1 MKAHEHPVPKAWD
14 SDGEYT
20 IEEYLDYIINYDIV
34 VAWSDCSSP
43 RWLQTGGG
51 QQSTV
56 YCDDIEQAYA
66 LQELV
71 ESWGISDE
79 WIEMQAPVQHDW
91 DAFLDNIEG
100 ATDWRSHDQT
110 ADAYE
115 YYMRNRHVYSEHSAS
130 QDELLFHLDA
140 LKWHERHGLEMD

>member
-56 YCDDIEQAYA
+56 YCDDIEQAHA
-66 LQELV
+66 LQKLV
-71 ESWGISDE
+71 ESWGIRDE

-100 ATDWRSHDQT
+100 CHR
-110 ADAYE
+110 
-115 YYMRNRHVYSEHSAS
+115 
-130 QDELLFHLDA
+130 LA
-140 LKWHERHGLEMD
+140 LPRPDRRCLRVLHAQPPRVL